1 MSTTITRD
9 LLKAKIVTDDEVSA
23 AVDVFMT
30 DLTTRLFRFK
40 SGHSLDL
47 ANAVRVHQPAKAAV
61 AHPDRNEKF
70 RRGMVRTAILMGCI
84 EAP

>member
-9 LLKAKIVTDDEVSA
+9 LLKAKIVTNDEVSA

-30 DLTTRLFRFK
+30 DLTTRLFQFK

-47 ANAVRVHQPAKAAV
+47 ANAVRVNQPAKSVV
-61 AHPDRNEKF
+61 AHRDRNEKF
-70 RRGMVRTAILMGCI
+70 RHGMMRTAILMGCI
-84 EAP
+84 ETP